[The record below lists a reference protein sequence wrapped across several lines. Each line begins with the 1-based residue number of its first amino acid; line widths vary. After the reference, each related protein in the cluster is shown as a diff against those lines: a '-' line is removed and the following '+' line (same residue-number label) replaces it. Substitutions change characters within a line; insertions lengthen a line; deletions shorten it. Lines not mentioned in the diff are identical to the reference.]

1 MLENVAALARHRVI
15 LASASPRRLELLRQI
30 GICNIHV
37 QPSNFA
43 ENLNKSKFSGVEYA
57 LETAKH
63 KALDVAESSCNAFV
77 IAADTVRLSR
87 ALSAVRLSRSGASIE
102 ECEVQ
107 VVEVEGEILE
117 KPADAAHAKRML
129 TRLSNRSHQV
139 HTGKHST
146 NNLKHTPVRLTKS
159 YFTQC

>member
-1 MLENVAALARHRVI
+1 VGYQRI
-15 LASASPRRLELLRQI
+15 KRLY
-30 GICNIHV
+30 
-37 QPSNFA
+37 
-43 ENLNKSKFSGVEYA
+43 SGVEYA

-63 KALDVAESSCNAFV
+63 KALDVAESSCDAFV

-87 ALSAVRLSRSGASIE
+87 ALIAVTLSRSGASIE

-129 TRLSNRSHQV
+129 THLSNRSHQV

-146 NNLKHTPVRLTKS
+146 VSLKHTPVRLTKS
-159 YFTQC
+159 FLRSADLVNTPQALP